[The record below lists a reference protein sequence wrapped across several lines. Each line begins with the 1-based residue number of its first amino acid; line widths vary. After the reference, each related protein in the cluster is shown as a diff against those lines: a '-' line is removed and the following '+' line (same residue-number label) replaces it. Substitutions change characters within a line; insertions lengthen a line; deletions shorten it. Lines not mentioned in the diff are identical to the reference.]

1 MGIAKRRQHNPGFKA
16 KVALEAVKN
25 EETSTQL
32 AGRFGVHLAMIRTW
46 KKTLQEG
53 AAGLFGGGKK
63 IERDQEQLVSE
74 LYKQIGKLTVEK
86 DFLSRKL
93 DP

>member
-1 MGIAKRRQHNPGFKA
+1 MGIAKRRQHNPGFTR
-16 KVALEAVKN
+16 VAMEAIKG
-25 EETSTQL
+25 EETAAQL
-32 AGRFGVHLAMIRTW
+32 ASRYGIHPAMIRTW
-46 KKTLQEG
+46 KRTLQEG
-53 AAGLFGGGKK
+53 AAGLFGMAKK
-63 IERDQEQLVSE
+63 IDKDQEQLISE

>member
-16 KVALEAVKN
+16 KVAMEAIKD
-25 EETSTQL
+25 EETAAQL
-32 AGRFGVHLAMIRTW
+32 ASRYGIHPAMIRTW
-46 KKTLQEG
+46 KRTLQEG
-53 AAGLFGGGKK
+53 AAGLFGMGKK
-63 IERDQEQLVSE
+63 IDKDQEQLISE